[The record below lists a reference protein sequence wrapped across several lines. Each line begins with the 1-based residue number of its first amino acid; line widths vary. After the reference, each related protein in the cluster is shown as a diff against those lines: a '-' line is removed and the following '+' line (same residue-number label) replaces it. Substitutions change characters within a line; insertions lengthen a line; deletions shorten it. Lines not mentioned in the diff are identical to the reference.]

1 MKKLSDILS
10 EMEKQGFELG
20 KIYTDK
26 DRPPFKVNEDKEG
39 KMAKYDA
46 KEIADDAMDVFKM
59 IKEEDDLPE
68 WLEAKITKAGEH
80 MNAVKDY
87 LTHHHS
93 GTNEAKL
100 TEKSDIPRWEIYI
113 KGEREP
119 FVIAS
124 ESSRE
129 AKKLAYMMLKNHNV
143 KIKRIKQI

>member
-10 EMEKQGFELG
+10 EMERQGFELG

-26 DRPPFKVNEDKEG
+26 DRPPFQV
-39 KMAKYDA
+39 
-46 KEIADDAMDVFKM
+46 
-59 IKEEDDLPE
+59 IKEEGEMAQGQLKRVVELANMIQKQFNDDTNLEE
-68 WLEAKITKAGEH
+68 WVESKITKAE
-80 MNAVKDY
+80 DY
-87 LTHHHS
+87 LS
-93 GTNEAKL
+93 SVFNYMRGK
-100 TEKSDIPRWEIYI
+100 TEGKITEQSDIPRWEVYI

-129 AKKLAYMMLKNHNV
+129 AKKLAYMMLKNHKA

>member
-10 EMEKQGFELG
+10 EMERQGFELG

-26 DRPPFKVNEDKEG
+26 DRPPFQV
-39 KMAKYDA
+39 
-46 KEIADDAMDVFKM
+46 
-59 IKEEDDLPE
+59 IKEEGEMAQGQLKRVVELANMIQKQFNDDTNLEE
-68 WLEAKITKAGEH
+68 WVESKITKAE
-80 MNAVKDY
+80 DY
-87 LTHHHS
+87 LS
-93 GTNEAKL
+93 SVFNYMRGK
-100 TEKSDIPRWEIYI
+100 TEGKITEQSDIPRWEVYI

-129 AKKLAYMMLKNHNV
+129 AKKLAYMMLKNHKV